1 MAFLAADNGRS
12 LGEIAEKPVS
22 CCSRLT
28 RMQTKPA
35 QIDKVTAAD
44 ALRVAKQYINP
55 NAIVVVEVGDLAKIE
70 PELKKLDL
78 GPVNVVQ

>member
-1 MAFLAADNGRS
+1 MPLDYYRD
-12 LGEIAEKPVS
+12 L
-22 CCSRLT
+22 
-28 RMQTKPA
+28 PA

-55 NAIVVVEVGDLAKIE
+55 NAIVVVEVGDRAKIE

-78 GPVNVVQ
+78 GSVNVVQ